1 MPDMKKKTMIKYM
14 TVTFAVSWVLQ
25 VIASIAANTIEG
37 ANGQGIFKGI
47 LALCMFIPMVGT
59 LAAKGT
65 LKGLGWVPKL
75 NGKTVKFYLMAWLLP
90 AVTTALGAVLYFL
103 IFPTHFDTTGAYIKM
118 QGEATGTD
126 IMADMAKKG
135 INYEG
140 FVALNII
147 TAFSGTFIN
156 ALLAVGEEAGWRG
169 FLNPALKERFG
180 KVKGLLLGGVIWG
193 VWHFPVII
201 IAGYEYG
208 KEYIGAPF
216 AGPVVFCIVTITW
229 GIIADYIYEKT
240 GCIWAAAIFHG
251 SVNAFGI
258 LPMIFFE
265 PKLADHMIL
274 GPVPVGII
282 SIIPSLAIAAVM
294 LLRNREEVHE
304 KAVAVNNI

>member
-1 MPDMKKKTMIKYM
+1 
-14 TVTFAVSWVLQ
+14 
-25 VIASIAANTIEG
+25 
-37 ANGQGIFKGI
+37 
-47 LALCMFIPMVGT
+47 
-59 LAAKGT
+59 
-65 LKGLGWVPKL
+65 
-75 NGKTVKFYLMAWLLP
+75 
-90 AVTTALGAVLYFL
+90 
-103 IFPTHFDTTGAYIKM
+103 
-118 QGEATGTD
+118 
-126 IMADMAKKG
+126 
-135 INYEG
+135 
-140 FVALNII
+140 
-147 TAFSGTFIN
+147 
-156 ALLAVGEEAGWRG
+156 
-169 FLNPALKERFG
+169 FG

-193 VWHFPVII
+193 VWHFPVIM

-229 GIIADYIYEKT
+229 GIIADYVYEKT

-282 SIIPSLAIAAVM
+282 SIIPTLAIAAVM